1 MSAAVRDLMRR
12 LDAAGVTLALDGDSN
27 LRLKAAAAPP
37 ADLLAEAKRLKPE
50 LLALLRSETA
60 NENGSALLTL
70 SEITS
75 LVAAIAAADPIAAP
89 DRVREAAALMR
100 RAGHARSEI
109 ASTLLPAVPIA
120 TIGMAARLALEDG
133 WTDAEAEED
142 AT

>member
-1 MSAAVRDLMRR
+1 MSTPARDLMRR

-37 ADLLAEAKRLKPE
+37 ADLLAECRRLKPD

-60 NENGSALLTL
+60 NENGSALLSM
-70 SEITS
+70 SEIIA
-75 LVAAIAAADPIAAP
+75 LVAAIAGADPIEAP

-100 RAGHARSEI
+100 RAGHCRAEI
-109 ASTLLPAVPIA
+109 AATLLPAVPIA

-133 WTDAEAEED
+133 WTDAEAEA